1 MINTSF
7 KFFVDNSDI
16 KIQKRVLFVTAG
28 TAFQYQRVIIYI
40 FGNIS
45 KIFQI
50 YCANIVQISAII
62 MIAILPICSLFL
74 LL

>member
-1 MINTSF
+1 MINTSY

-50 YCANIVQISAII
+50 YCANE
-62 MIAILPICSLFL
+62 MP
-74 LL
+74 

>member
-1 MINTSF
+1 MINTSY

-45 KIFQI
+45 KLFQI
-50 YCANIVQISAII
+50 YIYLYYHIPVKIISIFKSI
-62 MIAILPICSLFL
+62 THF
-74 LL
+74 

>member
-1 MINTSF
+1 MINTSY

-45 KIFQI
+45 KIFQF
-50 YCANIVQISAII
+50 IVQISSRYLQLYDSNFAN
-62 MIAILPICSLFL
+62 L
-74 LL
+74 

>member
-1 MINTSF
+1 MINTSY

-45 KIFQI
+45 KIFRNLLCKYRPDI
-50 YCANIVQISAII
+50 CNY